1 MENVRLV
8 VAGVAAVTMLTSADA
23 RAEEMAPERSA
34 DVLAARRVVVADPW
48 STRASV
54 SAVAGVSTMN
64 ASIPV
69 SVLESEYEGQARMA
83 GLAIDLHGRRLGFHL
98 DLAAS
103 ATEQVNA
110 PVDGA
115 TGTRLT
121 HAEGAL
127 GLGATIVNGRGLY
140 VSAGPGVEARATAVG
155 DFEQGNEA
163 VASWQSVIAGGEVR
177 ARVFAGPRV
186 YVTAS
191 AFAGVLPVYGGWQSV
206 DAAAATSSTGPVGS
220 ARLEESL
227 VLAGHVAAAVRPAE
241 WVAFSA
247 GVGARDARYT
257 FVDAGGASSEGAER
271 TVRPYVAL
279 ELLY

>member
-1 MENVRLV
+1 MGNVRKSIGVLLV
-8 VAGVAAVTMLTSADA
+8 TAAASSSSIAH
-23 RAEEMAPERSA
+23 AEERIA
-34 DVLAARRVVVADPW
+34 DPMVDRANRVTVADPW
-48 STRASV
+48 STRGTV
-54 SAVAGVSTMN
+54 SALAGVSSVQ

-69 SVLESEYEGQARMA
+69 AAMETEYAGESRMA

-127 GLGATIVNGRGLY
+127 GLGATLVSSRGVYL
-140 VSAGPGVEARATAVG
+140 SAGPALEARATAVG
-155 DFEQGNEA
+155 DFSQGNEA
-163 VASWQSVIAGGEVR
+163 VASWQSVVAGGDVR
-177 ARVFAGPRV
+177 ARVFAGAHV

-191 AFAGVLPVYGGWQSV
+191 AFAGAIPLHGGWQSV
-206 DAAAATSSTGPVGS
+206 DAASATSTDGPVAS
-220 ARLEESL
+220 ARLEDAL
-227 VLAGHVAAAVRPAE
+227 VFSGHVAAAVRPAE

-247 GVGARDARYT
+247 GVGARHATYGYRD
-257 FVDAGGASSEGAER
+257 DAGLRGEGTER
-271 TVRPYVAL
+271 SVRPYVAL